1 MGISCSKKD
10 KIKERLI
17 EEEIKDDYY
26 YVDLI
31 KYIKSKKGLIKIK
44 NIKNME
50 NIKDVIKF
58 IPVKLEFKDHF
69 CVYNIYTN
77 KLLHE
82 ISYYNISAWKSGKYF
97 WGINYKNF
105 DDNELELN
113 FRVEDSYNMC
123 NSIKNKVNE
132 LLELNNSNKE
142 IL

>member
-10 KIKERLI
+10 KIKEKLI
-17 EEEIKDDYY
+17 EEEIKNDYY

-31 KYIKSKKGLIKIK
+31 KNFKKIKSIK

-69 CVYNIYTN
+69 CVSNIYTN
-77 KLLHE
+77 KLLYE
-82 ISYYNISAWKSGKYF
+82 ISYYNISGWKSGKYF

-123 NSIKNKVNE
+123 KSIKNKVNE
-132 LLELNNSNKE
+132 LLELNNRNKE
-142 IL
+142 ML